1 MLPAAACR
9 LTNSARL
16 RRLEEPMGSL
26 LGCSIVAL
34 LLAGSG
40 LGSPGV
46 ETTIQDDATLL
57 HRSDAELRQATRQI
71 AELGADRV
79 RLTAGWSV
87 LAPSPRARRRPGRPF
102 DARDS
107 STYPEAGFDALDR
120 AVRAVGAAGMK
131 VQIDI
136 AFWAPRW
143 AVAKPSSN
151 PDRQRYIP
159 NARAFANFAAA
170 VARRYSG
177 DFPDPRRPGRHLP
190 AVRMYTTWNEPNH
203 VSFLAPQWKAVHG
216 GRYRPYS
223 PHVYRAMHEA
233 AYREI
238 KAVSGENLVLI
249 GGLSSFGSTV
259 PGKGAVPPLPFLR
272 TMACVDAA
280 MQPLQVPEC
289 RNAGPLHADGLA
301 LHPYS
306 VGVAPGTPAPHP
318 DDVFLADLGRMD
330 ALLTQLREAGRID
343 QPWPLYLTEYGYDT
357 GDFAQT
363 PETQAAYQGWSTFL
377 AQRDPNVRMFAQF
390 LLRDIPDGRPRPYT
404 RSGLLY
410 ADGRPKP
417 AAQAF
422 KIPLYGAYAIGAD
435 GQPALVLYGG
445 VRPGDGRKT
454 VRVERRDGTTG
465 QWAAVTTTGST
476 CGADD
481 AAFLTDGSG
490 FFTRTA
496 AWQGPGTYRLG
507 WLHGGGYEY
516 GAAIPVDQGAPLPMP
531 PPGQ

>member
-1 MLPAAACR
+1 
-9 LTNSARL
+9 
-16 RRLEEPMGSL
+16 MGGL
-26 LGCSIVAL
+26 LGCSLVAL

-57 HRSDAELRQATRQI
+57 HRSEADVRQAARQI

-87 LAPSPRARRRPGRPF
+87 LAPSPRKRRRPGAPF
-102 DARDS
+102 DARNS
-107 STYPEAGFDALDR
+107 KTYPEAGFDALDR
-120 AVRAVGAAGMK
+120 AVRAIDAAGLK

-143 AVAKPSSN
+143 AVAKRSPN
-151 PDRQRYIP
+151 PARQRYIP
-159 NARAFANFAAA
+159 RPRAFADFAYA
-170 VARRYSG
+170 VAQRYSG
-177 DFPDPRRPGRHLP
+177 RFPDPHRTGRDLP

-203 VSFLAPQWKAVHG
+203 VSFLSPQWRKDASAPDG
-216 GRYRPYS
+216 YRPYS

-233 AYREI
+233 AYDEI
-238 KAVSGENLVLI
+238 KAVSDKDVVLI

-259 PGKGAVPPLPFLR
+259 PGKGAVPPLQFLR
-272 TMACVDAA
+272 TMACVDGA

-289 RNAGPLHADGLA
+289 AGAGPLRADGLA

-306 VGVAPGTPAPHP
+306 VGVAPGVSAPNA
-318 DDVFLADLGRMD
+318 DDVYLADLGRVTP
-330 ALLTQLREAGRID
+330 LLTQLHDAGRINET
-343 QPWPLYLTEYGYDT
+343 WPLYLTEYGYDT
-357 GDFAQT
+357 ADFAQT

-422 KIPLYGAYAIGAD
+422 KIPLYGTYAVGPD

-454 VRVERRDGTTG
+454 VRVERRDEAADRWVPVRTTGTTCDE
-465 QWAAVTTTGST
+465 A
-476 CGADD
+476 D
-481 AAFLTDGSG
+481 AAFLTEGSG

-496 AWQGPGTYRLG
+496 AWDGPGTYRLG
-507 WLHGGGYEY
+507 WLHGGGWEH
-516 GAAIPVDQGAPLPMP
+516 GAEIPVDQLLP
-531 PPGQ
+531 GTGR